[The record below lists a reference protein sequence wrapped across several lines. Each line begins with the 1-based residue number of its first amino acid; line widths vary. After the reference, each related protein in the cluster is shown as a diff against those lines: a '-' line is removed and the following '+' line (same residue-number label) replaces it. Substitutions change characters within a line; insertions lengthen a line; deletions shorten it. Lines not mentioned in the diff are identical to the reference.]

1 MFAHV
6 LVVAVILFSLMS
18 FPVNAGKSNNGEPY
32 ISSGTCGEHQT
43 TLRMN
48 TSSVKVPTI
57 SVDGKNFK
65 LKDGPS
71 YHGPVCVTYRKEQT
85 VGYIEYTSSYEKYR
99 VYRDDT
105 RLFHNVTESEA
116 IRIGF

>member
-1 MFAHV
+1 MVAPI
-6 LVVAVILFSLMS
+6 LVVALVLFSMLS
-18 FPVNAGKSNNGEPY
+18 FPVNAGKSNSGEPY

-65 LKDGPS
+65 LKNGPN
-71 YHGPVCVTYRKEQT
+71 YHGPVCVIYRKEQT
-85 VGYIEYTSSYEKYR
+85 VGYIEYTEIYEKYK
-99 VYRDDT
+99 VYREDT
-105 RLFHNVTESEA
+105 RLFHTVTESEA
-116 IRIGF
+116 MRIGF